1 VGGDFFKLLNVD
13 TSTMCMEESDKD
25 GEGTPTKKVCRR
37 ASWEAHE
44 RDRITNEIVPGTPPK
59 KNEIQATREKKE
71 KKVYLV

>member
-44 RDRITNEIVPGTPPK
+44 RDQITNEIVPGTPPK

>member
-44 RDRITNEIVPGTPPK
+44 RDQITNEIVPGTPPK
-59 KNEIQATREKKE
+59 KKRNPGHVRKKG